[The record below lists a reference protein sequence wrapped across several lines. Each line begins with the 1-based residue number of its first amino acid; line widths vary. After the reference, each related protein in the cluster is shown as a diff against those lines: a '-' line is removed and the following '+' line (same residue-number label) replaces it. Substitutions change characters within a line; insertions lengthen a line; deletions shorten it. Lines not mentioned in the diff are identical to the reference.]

1 MDNGKQNHKTNI
13 MTKVG
18 VASCIGL
25 TSGAAVS
32 PFIAM
37 VDRAIIENISG
48 KNSQWASLGK
58 SIRQF
63 ASGPLSFVAR
73 KKEVRWVWFVYGNTY
88 LAANSTDIVCK

>member
-1 MDNGKQNHKTNI
+1 MEKKQNKKANI
-13 MTKVG
+13 LTKLG
-18 VASCIGL
+18 IASCIGL

-58 SIRQF
+58 SIKTF
-63 ASGPLSFVAR
+63 ARGPLSFLMS

-88 LAANSTDIVCK
+88 LSANSIDIYCK